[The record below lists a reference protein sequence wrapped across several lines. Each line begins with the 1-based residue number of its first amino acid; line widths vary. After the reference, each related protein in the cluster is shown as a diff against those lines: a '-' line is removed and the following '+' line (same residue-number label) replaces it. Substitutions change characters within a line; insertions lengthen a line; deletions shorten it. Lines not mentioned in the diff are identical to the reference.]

1 MKQVL
6 IPKQQQQDAPLAG
19 KQSHIQV
26 SKTKLNWSLV
36 SSGCPWSFQLQ
47 CRSATTTDTKCNDS
61 RGWCWECFFCFPSQL
76 LEYTYRELAEVLRVH
91 EITSHGCF
99 RDASRDCIRNHDNAA
114 SAKRRQIRC
123 LQRACKPRSRGSPER
138 VHEAHQLPVLAHCS
152 HRPVQP
158 GPSVQNCRSRPSQGV

>member
-1 MKQVL
+1 M
-6 IPKQQQQDAPLAG
+6 
-19 KQSHIQV
+19 
-26 SKTKLNWSLV
+26 
-36 SSGCPWSFQLQ
+36 SGCNNNWHKMQRLSWVVL
-47 CRSATTTDTKCNDS
+47 
-61 RGWCWECFFCFPSQL
+61 GIFFCFPSQL

-91 EITSHGCF
+91 EITSNGCF

-152 HRPVQP
+152 HRSVQP
-158 GPSVQNCRSRPSQGV
+158 GPSVQNCRNRPSQGVWKCKQCIWYRKLQGVSSLRKPICQFINQMYPSLLSN